1 MKRPAL
7 FSSWARG
14 VATKSGLEPILACF
28 DPKIPVN
35 MVNLG
40 LVYDCQL
47 TKRPEL
53 VHAKPQMK
61 GDTIKFFAAFT
72 LKNFAS

>member
-1 MKRPAL
+1 
-7 FSSWARG
+7 
-14 VATKSGLEPILACF
+14 
-28 DPKIPVN
+28 